1 MNGSK
6 TVNDLTRTQVLAAVR
21 SLPGDQDFVWDGVD
35 EDDRP
40 MTEVDAAPVR
50 AAIAAKKRGRP
61 VGSGKEQVALRID
74 KDVLEA
80 FRASGAGW
88 QTRMNEALRAW
99 VSTH

>member
-6 TVNDLTRTQVLAAVR
+6 TVTEMTRAQALAAVR
-21 SLPGDQDFVWDGVD
+21 ALPGDQDFVWDGLD
-35 EDDRP
+35 EDERP
-40 MTEVDAAPVR
+40 LTEAEAAPVR

-61 VGSGKEQVALRID
+61 VGSDKEQVALRVD

-99 VSTH
+99 VATH

>member
-1 MNGSK
+1 MSGSK
-6 TVNDLTRTQVLAAVR
+6 TANERTRLQALTAVQA
-21 SLPGDQDFVWDGVD
+21 LPDEQDFVWDGLD
-35 EDDRP
+35 EEDRP
-40 MTEVDAAPVR
+40 LTETEAAPVR

-99 VSTH
+99 VATH